1 MGAAGSY
8 YFVCSSVAEASVV
21 VDEVSVDVE
30 ASVVDVLV
38 EASEVDDACSCYGY
52 SCSVVV
58 AYSVVAAYSVEDYS
72 DVSVSC

>member
-8 YFVCSSVAEASVV
+8 YFVCSSVV

-30 ASVVDVLV
+30 ASVVDVASVVV